1 MNYPYPI
8 PGVQTGSSRP
18 TYVADGTRRFPA
30 LSRSVDEITDVT
42 VDFTQLSPTVN
53 VVGCWI
59 KVKPGG
65 EPQLVVGPPIVGM
78 TTGTP
83 TDIVTFD
90 VQGGIAGRSYD
101 VEINIR
107 GDKGGVYSFHW
118 TVNTLGDDCGCA
130 LVPAYPVGNGVV
142 SGDGSIIVNTAPR
155 FFVSA
160 TFPVAP
166 NVLDRWYDT
175 STGNLYDYIS
185 DGLDTFWEL
194 WGGSGGGGGGGGSG
208 ANILSILPITPDG
221 VTTIFTLAT
230 TTRPVTVTVANTL
243 LVSVDGVWQEP
254 VTQYQAANNQIQFTQ
269 APFADSKVFMLWFAP
284 PGSNF

>member
-8 PGVQTGSSRP
+8 PGTQTGSSRP

-30 LSRSVDEITDVT
+30 LKRTVDEIVGVT
-42 VDFTQLSPTVN
+42 LDFTQLSPTVN
-53 VVGCWI
+53 VLGCWV

-65 EPQLVVGPPIVGM
+65 EPQLVVGPPVVGM

-83 TDIVTFD
+83 TGIVTLN
-90 VQGGIAGRSYD
+90 VQGGIAGRAYD

-107 GDKGGVYSFHW
+107 GDQGGVYGFHW
-118 TVNTLGDDCGCA
+118 DVNVLGDDCGCA
-130 LVPAYPVGNGVV
+130 LVSPPLLTNGVV

-175 STGNLYDYIS
+175 STGNIYDYVS

-194 WGGSGGGGGGGGSG
+194 AGGGGGGGGGGG
-208 ANILSILPITPDG
+208 ANIITIQPIFPDG
-221 VTTIFTLAT
+221 TTTTFTLT
-230 TTRPVTVTVANTL
+230 STSRPVTVTVANTL
-243 LVSVDGVWQEP
+243 FVSVDGVWQEP
-254 VTQYQAANNQIQFTQ
+254 VSQYQASGNQIHFTQ
-269 APFADSKVFMLWFAP
+269 APFADSRVFIAWFAP
-284 PGSNF
+284 AGSN

>member
-8 PGVQTGSSRP
+8 PGTQIGSSRP
-18 TYVADGTRRFPA
+18 TYIADGTRKFPA
-30 LSRSVDEITDVT
+30 LNKSVDEVVGVT
-42 VDFTQLSPTVN
+42 ADFTQLSPTVN

-59 KVKPGG
+59 KVRPGG

-78 TTGTP
+78 TSGTP
-83 TDIVTFD
+83 TGIVTFN

-107 GDKGGVYSFHW
+107 GDQDGVYSFYW
-118 TVNTLGDDCGCA
+118 TVNVLGDDCGCIPV
-130 LVPAYPVGNGVV
+130 LAYPVGNGVV
-142 SGDGSIIVNTAPR
+142 SGDGSIIINTAPR

-160 TFPVAP
+160 TFPVGP

-175 STGNLYDYIS
+175 SSGNLYDYIS

-194 WGGSGGGGGGGGSG
+194 WGGSGGGGGGSG
-208 ANILSILPITPDG
+208 ANIISIQPIYPDG
-221 VTTIFTLAT
+221 VTTTFTLTSAS
-230 TTRPVTVTVANTL
+230 RPVTVSAANNL

-254 VTQYQAANNQIQFTQ
+254 GVQYVASGNQIEFTQ
-269 APFADSKVFMLWFAP
+269 APSADSHIFMLWFAP

>member
-8 PGVQTGSSRP
+8 PGVQQGSSRP
-18 TYVADGTRRFPA
+18 TYIADGTRRFPA

-78 TTGTP
+78 TSGTP
-83 TDIVTFD
+83 TDIVTFN

-101 VEINIR
+101 VEINVR
-107 GDKGGVYSFHW
+107 GDQGGVYSFHW
-118 TVNTLGDDCGCA
+118 TVNVLGDDCGCTPMPTY
-130 LVPAYPVGNGVV
+130 LVGNGVV

-175 STGNLYDYIS
+175 SSGNLYDYIS
-185 DGLDTFWEL
+185 DGLSAFWQIA
-194 WGGSGGGGGGGGSG
+194 GGGGGGGGG
-208 ANILSILPITPDG
+208 GTVNIVSIIPIFPDG
-221 VTTIFTLAT
+221 TTTIFTLT
-230 TTRPVTVTVANTL
+230 STTRPVTVTAANTL
-243 LVSVDGVWQEP
+243 FVSVDGVWQEP
-254 VTQYQAANNQIQFTQ
+254 VTQYQAAGNQIEFAQP
-269 APFADSKVFMLWFAP
+269 PFADSRVFILWFAP